1 MADES
6 PATDW
11 LPDLFAAID
20 AKDIRGFLGFL
31 TGDASFR
38 FGSAPAA
45 VGIEPITTA
54 LDAFFGSI
62 EGLSHKLDNVW
73 TGPGTIACEGEVT
86 YTRLDG
92 SQVTV
97 PFADV
102 FDMDGDRIR
111 AYKIY
116 MDIAPLYA
124 E

>member
-1 MADES
+1 MAAAT

-11 LPDLFAAID
+11 LPELFAAID
-20 AKDIRGFLGFL
+20 AKDVKGFLGFL
-31 TGDASFR
+31 TEDASFR

-45 VGIEPITTA
+45 VGVEAITAT
-54 LDAFFGSI
+54 LDGFFGSI
-62 EGLSHKLDNVW
+62 DGLSHAIDKVW
-73 TGPGTIACEGEVT
+73 TSPGTIACEGVVT

-92 SQVTV
+92 SKVPV

-102 FDMDGDRIR
+102 FDMDGGKIR

-116 MDIAPLYA
+116 IDIAPLYA

>member
-1 MADES
+1 MADEI

-20 AKDIRGFLGFL
+20 AKDVRGFLGFL

-38 FGSAPAA
+38 FGSTPAA
-45 VGIEPITTA
+45 VGVEAITAA
-54 LDAFFGSI
+54 LEAFFGSI
-62 EGLSHKLDNVW
+62 EGLSHRVDNVW
-73 TGPGTIACEGEVT
+73 AAPGTIACEGEVT

-92 SQVTV
+92 SLVTV

-102 FDMDGDRIR
+102 FDMDGDKIQG
-111 AYKIY
+111 YKIY
-116 MDIAPLYA
+116 MDITPLYA

>member
-1 MADES
+1 MSAEL
-6 PATDW
+6 PATEW

-20 AKDIRGFLGFL
+20 AKDVQGFLGYL
-31 TGDASFR
+31 TRDASFR

-45 VGIEPITTA
+45 VGVEAITAA

-62 EGLSHKLDNVW
+62 KGLSHRVDASW
-73 TGPGTIACEGEVT
+73 AGPGTIACEGIVT

-92 SQVTV
+92 SEVSV

>member
-1 MADES
+1 MASDV

-20 AKDIRGFLGFL
+20 AKDVRGFLGFL
-31 TGDASFR
+31 TADASFR

-45 VGIEPITTA
+45 EGIDAITAA

-62 EGLSHKLDNVW
+62 EGLSHRVDGVW
-73 TGPGTIACEGEVT
+73 AGPGTIACEGEVT

-92 SQVTV
+92 RQVTV

-102 FDMDGDRIR
+102 FDMDGDKIR

-116 MDIAPLYA
+116 IDIAPLYA